1 MRLRLV
7 VAMARILPGLLL
19 CAGVSVVA
27 LGIER
32 AEAALFGRSWVEA
45 LVLAILVGTAVRSL
59 WSPSERW
66 QAGIDFSGKFL
77 LEAAVVL
84 LGASL
89 SAQAV
94 AAAGPALL
102 AGIAG
107 IVVVSLAATY
117 ALGHAAGLPKRMA
130 ILVAS
135 GNSICGNSAIAAVA
149 PVIGAKA
156 SDVASAIAF
165 TAVLSVAV
173 VLALP
178 LLALP
183 LGLGAEEFGIVAG
196 LTVYAVPQ
204 VLAATAPLGVLAMQI
219 GTMVKLVRV
228 LMLGPLV
235 LALALIMARRG
246 GSAGSPGKLPP
257 LHQILPWFILGFLL
271 LAMLRSLGQIPELLL
286 EPMALTSAMLMV
298 LAMAALGLCV
308 DVRAVAAAGRRVS
321 LVVTLSL
328 LFLAAMAL
336 ALVRILSPA

>member
-1 MRLRLV
+1 MLR
-7 VAMARILPGLLL
+7 IFPGLLVCL
-19 CAGVSVVA
+19 AVSLVA
-27 LGIER
+27 LALQQG
-32 AEAALFGRSWVEA
+32 EAALFGRAWIEA
-45 LVLAILVGTAVRSL
+45 LVLAILVGTAVRSF
-59 WSPSERW
+59 WSPSARW

-77 LEAAVVL
+77 LELAVVL

-102 AGIAG
+102 VGIAG
-107 IVVVSLAATY
+107 VVVVSLAVTY
-117 ALGHAAGLPKRMA
+117 ALGRAAGLPKRMA
-130 ILVAS
+130 MLVAS

-173 VLALP
+173 VLILP
-178 LLALP
+178 LLAVP
-183 LGLGAEEFGIVAG
+183 LGLGAPEFGIVAG

-204 VLAATAPLGVLAMQI
+204 VLAASSPLGALAMQV

-235 LALALIMARRG
+235 LVLSVIMARRG
-246 GSAGSPGKLPP
+246 DAPEGRSALPP
-257 LHQILPWFILGFLL
+257 LHRLVPWFIVGFLI
-271 LAMLRSLGQIPELLL
+271 LALLRSLGLIAESVLKPAAFSSSL
-286 EPMALTSAMLMV
+286 LMV
-298 LAMAALGLCV
+298 LAMAALGLGV

-328 LFLAAMAL
+328 LLLGAMAL
-336 ALVRILSPA
+336 GLVRFLSLA

>member
-1 MRLRLV
+1 ML
-7 VAMARILPGLLL
+7 RILPGLLL
-19 CAGVSVVA
+19 CLAVSVAA
-27 LGIER
+27 LLLQR
-32 AEAALFGRSWVEA
+32 AEAALFGRAWIEA
-45 LVLAILVGTAVRSL
+45 LVLAILAGTAVRSF
-59 WSPSERW
+59 WSPSARW

-77 LEAAVVL
+77 LELAVVL

-102 AGIAG
+102 VGIAG
-107 IVVVSLAATY
+107 VVVVSLAVTY
-117 ALGHAAGLPKRMA
+117 ALGRAAGLPKRMA
-130 ILVAS
+130 MLVAS

-173 VLALP
+173 VLILP
-178 LLALP
+178 LLAVP
-183 LGLGAEEFGIVAG
+183 LGLGAPEFGIVAG

-204 VLAATAPLGVLAMQI
+204 VLAASSPLGALAMQV

-235 LALALIMARRG
+235 LVLSVIMARRG
-246 GSAGSPGKLPP
+246 DAPEGRSALPP
-257 LHQILPWFILGFLL
+257 LHRLVPWFIVGFLI
-271 LAMLRSLGQIPELLL
+271 LALLRSLGLIAESVLKPAAFSSSL
-286 EPMALTSAMLMV
+286 LMV
-298 LAMAALGLCV
+298 LAMAALGLGV

-328 LFLAAMAL
+328 LLLGAMAL
-336 ALVRILSPA
+336 GLVRFLSLA

>member
-1 MRLRLV
+1 MF
-7 VAMARILPGLLL
+7 RIVPGLLL
-19 CAGVSVVA
+19 CIVVSAVA
-27 LGIER
+27 LALDW
-32 AEAALFGRSWVEA
+32 AEAALVGRAWIDA
-45 LVLAILVGTAVRSL
+45 LVLAIVVGTVVRSL
-59 WSPSERW
+59 WSPSKRW
-66 QAGIDFSGKFL
+66 QPGIDFSGKFL
-77 LEAAVVL
+77 LELAVVL

-107 IVVVSLAATY
+107 VVAVSLAATY
-117 ALGHAAGLPKRMA
+117 GLGRIAGLPKRMA
-130 ILVAS
+130 MLVAS

-178 LLALP
+178 FLAMP
-183 LGLGAEEFGIVAG
+183 LGLGAEDFGIVAG

-204 VLAATAPLGVLAMQI
+204 VLAATSPLGAIAMQV
-219 GTMVKLVRV
+219 GTLVKLVRV

-235 LALALIMARRG
+235 LVLSVIMARQG
-246 GSAGSPGKLPP
+246 DQPHPTSSLPP
-257 LHQILPWFILGFLL
+257 LHRLVPWFIIGFLL
-271 LAMLRSLGQIPELLL
+271 LALLRSLGMMPEPLLR
-286 EPMALTSAMLMV
+286 PMAATASMLMV
-298 LAMAALGLCV
+298 LAMAALGLGV
-308 DVRAVAAAGRRVS
+308 DVRAVAAAGARVS

-328 LFLAAMAL
+328 LLLGAMAL
-336 ALVRILSPA
+336 GLVGWFSPG